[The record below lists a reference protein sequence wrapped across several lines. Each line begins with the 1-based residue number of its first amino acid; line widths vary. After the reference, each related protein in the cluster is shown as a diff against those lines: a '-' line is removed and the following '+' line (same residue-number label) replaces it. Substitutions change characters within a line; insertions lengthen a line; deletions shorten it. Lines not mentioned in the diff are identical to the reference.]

1 MHNLALD
8 LRVDQRV
15 KVSAIKPRLSI
26 PPINQQHLRFIYA
39 PPTPF
44 YPIFPAQALSWSIF
58 NGFREQTMDLA
69 WVILLFG
76 LAGAMVALAKGC
88 ARLKGD
94 PS

>member
-1 MHNLALD
+1 
-8 LRVDQRV
+8 
-15 KVSAIKPRLSI
+15 
-26 PPINQQHLRFIYA
+26 
-39 PPTPF
+39 
-44 YPIFPAQALSWSIF
+44 
-58 NGFREQTMDLA
+58 MDLA